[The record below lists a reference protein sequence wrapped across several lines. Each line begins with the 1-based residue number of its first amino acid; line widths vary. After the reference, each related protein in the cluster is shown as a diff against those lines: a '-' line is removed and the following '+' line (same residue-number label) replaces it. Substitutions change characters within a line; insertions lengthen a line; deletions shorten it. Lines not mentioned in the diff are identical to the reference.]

1 MPGPHTW
8 GRDGVGSS
16 EGGKRFPFLR
26 ASLFSLSFLVSLSN
40 PYSSFYLFVFFVGF
54 FFYVIMP
61 VMSMRMTC
69 RVRSIKVK
77 GLRSP
82 RSPNECLDGGLEGRN
97 ATSLLVLS

>member
-1 MPGPHTW
+1 MWDRQKGA
-8 GRDGVGSS
+8 SA
-16 EGGKRFPFLR
+16 FPFSERLYF
-26 ASLFSLSFLVSLSN
+26 LFPFSCLSATRTVVSIC
-40 PYSSFYLFVFFVGF
+40 FVFFVGF